1 MGPFCVPFFVLSADG
16 RSRGEKDDLMRKR
29 LALVLVALLVTPL
42 LLTACSTASRNTA
55 EDYMNALLKGDDA
68 KALDLAC
75 DSFKA
80 GTQTLL
86 AWYKQQQVDEK
97 SVDLQF
103 DIGKGGNTSEII
115 VTGSYNYG
123 DPKFLQE
130 YVLEEQFNTRIV
142 LWMEKTGGK
151 WCVSNKSKFGTE
163 IDAALAS
170 AAVEQPTAQ
179 PTEQPT
185 AEPTGTPAATPSS

>member
-16 RSRGEKDDLMRKR
+16 QSRGEKDDLMRTR
-29 LALVLVALLVTPL
+29 LALILVALLVTPL
-42 LLTACSTASRNTA
+42 LVTACSTASRNTA

-97 SVDLQF
+97 SIDLQF
-103 DIGKGGNTSEII
+103 DIGKGSNTSEII
-115 VTGSYNYG
+115 VTGSYMYG

-130 YVLEEQFNTRIV
+130 YAIEEQYNTRVV

-151 WCVSNKSKFGTE
+151 WCVTNKSRFGTE

-170 AAVEQPTAQ
+170 AAAAQ

-185 AEPTGTPAATPSS
+185 AEPTGTPTATPSS